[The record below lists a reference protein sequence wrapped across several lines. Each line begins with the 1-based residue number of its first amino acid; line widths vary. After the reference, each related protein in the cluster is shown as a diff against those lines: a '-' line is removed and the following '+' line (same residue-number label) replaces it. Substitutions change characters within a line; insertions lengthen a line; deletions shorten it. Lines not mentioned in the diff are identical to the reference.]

1 MGLLFNGGRVSV
13 LQEEP
18 WRCTGVTVAQ
28 RCECAQCHRTVYLK
42 VGKVVNFML
51 HVFSHNLK
59 STKTKEHANVSM
71 SMEEAI

>member
-42 VGKVVNFML
+42 VVKIAKKKKKERKK
-51 HVFSHNLK
+51 K
-59 STKTKEHANVSM
+59 SSLETS
-71 SMEEAI
+71 